1 MFCFLII
8 FQLVLRI
15 TLLLLIFLIVEEMD
29 ANIKIKEIKKSNY
42 RLQFLNS
49 EKKLSFLRMEKY
61 ESS

>member
-1 MFCFLII
+1 VFCFLII

>member
-1 MFCFLII
+1 VFCFLII
-8 FQLVLRI
+8 FQLVLCI

-29 ANIKIKEIKKSNY
+29 ANIKIKEIKKSNN

>member
-8 FQLVLRI
+8 FQLVLCI

-29 ANIKIKEIKKSNY
+29 ANIKIKEIKKSNN

>member
-15 TLLLLIFLIVEEMD
+15 TLLLLIFSIVEEMD

-42 RLQFLNS
+42 RFQFLNS

-61 ESS
+61 ENS